1 MKLPVVKSVVTR
13 GKKGAKIEAMNNW
26 PVLPSLE
33 WSGGKGQEE
42 VIPGRRKRKDRAP
55 HVQCTKAAH
64 GGSRA
69 KEGTRARAEV
79 GLQERLGCDMGLD
92 FLLWCRKFTSPFVT

>member
-69 KEGTRARAEV
+69 NEGTRARAEV